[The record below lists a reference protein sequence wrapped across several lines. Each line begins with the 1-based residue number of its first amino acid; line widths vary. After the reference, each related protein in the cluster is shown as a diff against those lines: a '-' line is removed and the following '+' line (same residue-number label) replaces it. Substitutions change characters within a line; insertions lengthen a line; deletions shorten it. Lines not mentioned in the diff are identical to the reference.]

1 MSLLLLPPSLSLSA
15 PAPSSDLP
23 WPYNEIRSL
32 IRRFGCQHAYLDVG
46 SNIGVQIRKLYEPA
60 LYTGY
65 DPKMRG
71 LAKRFGV
78 DSEPTAAERAAG
90 IVKGVEWWNTTS
102 RVLPIFEEYFGPAP
116 RCRVCAIGVEPNPR
130 HEARHKQVQ
139 EALQA
144 AGVGALWLSRTAAH
158 TVDGELSINL
168 GWAGG
173 KEVNDVGLSI
183 YAKGR
188 PKDQVTV
195 RSIDLAKLIS
205 FVRSEL
211 HRGHKSSLPR
221 GDAKHGH
228 PSHLGRALSA
238 PTPASP
244 HARIVMKVDVEGAEY
259 NIMPHLMASPAKCA
273 VDLMFLEW
281 HPSPVPSKKEIAVR
295 RTTEQALKS
304 CPKTLIS
311 DIDDETFLYDGKPLP
326 QQGAILCP
334 RGPESLS

>member
-1 MSLLLLPPSLSLSA
+1 MSLLLLPPSLSLSVR
-15 PAPSSDLP
+15 APSSDLP

-65 DPKMRG
+65 DPKMRE

-102 RVLPIFEEYFGPAP
+102 RVLPIFEEHFGPAP

-144 AGVGALWLSRTAAH
+144 AGMGALWLSRTAAN

-183 YAKGR
+183 YARGR

-211 HRGHKSSLPR
+211 HRGHKNSLP
-221 GDAKHGH
+221 
-228 PSHLGRALSA
+228 

-259 NIMPHLMASPAKCA
+259 NIMPHLVASPAKCA

-295 RTTEQALKS
+295 RATEQALKS
-304 CPKTLIS
+304 CPKTVIS

-326 QQGAILCP
+326 RQGAILCP
-334 RGPESLS
+334 RGPGRDQV